1 MRKSRKIRKA
11 AADQASA
18 AAEYGQ
24 QAMKDGM
31 SKAQAALEDGIQQAQ
46 TVLGKVQKQARPV
59 LKDAKVRSADFA
71 ARKFDQIEPHV
82 RNALDRVSPAVDAA
96 REKVADEFLPRV
108 SKSLH
113 QAAEHPMQL
122 AEQIKP
128 KPRRSVGKTI
138 VKVLALGAV
147 VAGVVAAVRQFLAP
161 KDDGW
166 TAHEPSRAY
175 VNNNDTFATAAKV
188 SEPAAEKKE
197 TPEPTSPEEEQLHE
211 AEAEMVAEGAPVQT
225 PAPAGGSS
233 TYGPESYV
241 GDNPPEGYIIKG
253 NERSMKYHV
262 PGTGGYERT
271 IAEVWFTSEEAAKA
285 AGFTKAQR

>member
-147 VAGVVAAVRQFLAP
+147 GAAARGS
-161 KDDGW
+161 D
-166 TAHEPSRAY
+166 
-175 VNNNDTFATAAKV
+175 
-188 SEPAAEKKE
+188 PAAEKKE